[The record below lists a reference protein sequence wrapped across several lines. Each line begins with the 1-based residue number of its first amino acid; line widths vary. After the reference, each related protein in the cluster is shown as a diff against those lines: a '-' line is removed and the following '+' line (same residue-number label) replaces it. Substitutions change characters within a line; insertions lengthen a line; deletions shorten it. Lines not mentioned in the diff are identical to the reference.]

1 MILTDTDNKL
11 MVTKEG
17 RGQERNKLAVWDEQK
32 QTMTY
37 KTDKQRGPAVEQGR
51 YTQCAW
57 PVSVNTLLPEHSTAC
72 LPVAALCCIIRV
84 AQL

>member
-37 KTDKQRGPAVEQGR
+37 KTDKQ
-51 YTQCAW
+51 
-57 PVSVNTLLPEHSTAC
+57 
-72 LPVAALCCIIRV
+72 
-84 AQL
+84 

>member
-37 KTDKQRGPAVEQGR
+37 KTDKQRGPSAEQGR

-57 PVSVNTLLPEHSTAC
+57 PVSVNTLLLEHSTAC
-72 LPVAALCCIIRV
+72 LPVPALCCIRV
-84 AQL
+84 V